1 LTSYK
6 LVANISELKPNGI
19 QIDLDG
25 DKILIAKLNNEI
37 VAVSDICTHAGC
49 FLSDGNIKENKVECP
64 CHAGEFN
71 LITGEALGGPVSKP
85 VKIYDVK
92 IDNENIFIKSN

>member
-1 LTSYK
+1 MK
-6 LVANISELKPNGI
+6 LR
-19 QIDLDG
+19 
-25 DKILIAKLNNEI
+25 
-37 VAVSDICTHAGC
+37 
-49 FLSDGNIKENKVECP
+49 NIKENKVECP